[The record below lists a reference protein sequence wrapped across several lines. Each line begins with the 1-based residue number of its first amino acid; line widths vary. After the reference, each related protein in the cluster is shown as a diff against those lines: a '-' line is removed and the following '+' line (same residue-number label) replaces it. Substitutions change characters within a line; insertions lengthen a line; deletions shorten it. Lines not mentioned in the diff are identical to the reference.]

1 MVLYLGALLASVLSL
16 VLRLRRSRDIERQQ
30 LKWFVL
36 AAAIAGVT
44 LPLVF
49 LFWGQSP
56 LVGVAAA
63 IALTAIPIAACVA
76 ILRFH
81 LYDVDVVINRA
92 LVYGTLTL
100 LLAAAYG
107 ATTIVLGT
115 TLGRGSAW
123 ATAGATLVV
132 AAAFAWSIHRGR
144 MILASGGVGAWK
156 GAPDLGKC

>member
-1 MVLYLGALLASVLSL
+1 M
-16 VLRLRRSRDIERQQ
+16 
-30 LKWFVL
+30 
-36 AAAIAGVT
+36 T

-92 LVYGTLTL
+92 VVYSTLTL

-107 ATTIVLGT
+107 ATTIVLGA

-123 ATAGATLVV
+123 ATAGATRGRRGVR
-132 AAAFAWSIHRGR
+132 AAAQQDPEGGRCALQPRAPQRRPRMAGFLSGARRTRRPRGGDG
-144 MILASGGVGAWK
+144 LV
-156 GAPDLGKC
+156 